1 MRSGK
6 SIIKLMIKSFLDLDV
21 YKDSFRLS
29 IEIEDLVEEF
39 PAKEKFLLSD
49 QMRRA
54 SRAIPALIAEGYSKR
69 ESVKEFKKFLRDSLA
84 EANEMVNHL
93 SFAKA
98 RNYIKKP
105 GYSDDL
111 INRYHIIGK
120 RLTKLHDNWQKF

>member
-1 MRSGK
+1 
-6 SIIKLMIKSFLDLDV
+6 MIRSFLDLDV

-69 ESVKEFKKFLRDSLA
+69 ESVKEFKKFLRDALA
-84 EANEMVNHL
+84 EANEMINHL
-93 SFAKA
+93 SFAKV
-98 RNYIKKP
+98 RGYIKRS
-105 GYSDDL
+105 GYGDEL
-111 INRYHIIGK
+111 IQRYNIIGK